1 MGFVYLYNAQSK
13 QGGFPMSMFIDKLS
27 ANVTNAGKIVSQK
40 VKNMSD
46 ASSLTSAQNTE
57 KRNVQDTLM
66 EIGRLYFERH
76 KNNPNA
82 EFSQQVA
89 SILTSEKRI
98 AELQAEIEAVRAR
111 EPELVPVPEAPKTPQ
126 PQKTPTAMVC
136 MQCGR
141 TYAANVSNCQNCGQQ
156 LVPQY
161 GSFQKPQPVSE
172 NWYTPE
178 QSAEPEKTA
187 PAAPAEEKTDA
198 QPSAANRFCAYCG
211 KPCTQG
217 QIFCA
222 HCGKKL

>member
-1 MGFVYLYNAQSK
+1 
-13 QGGFPMSMFIDKLS
+13 MSTFIDKLS

-46 ASSLTSAQNTE
+46 ANSLTGAQNTE

-66 EIGRLYFERH
+66 EIGKLYFEKH
-76 KNNPNA
+76 KNDPNA
-82 EFSQQVA
+82 EFAQQIA

-111 EPELVPVPEAPKTPQ
+111 EPELVPVPETPKAPQ

-141 TYAANVSNCQNCGQQ
+141 TYAANVSNCQSCGQQ

-161 GSFQKPQPVSE
+161 GGFQKPQPVAE
-172 NWYTPE
+172 TWYT
-178 QSAEPEKTA
+178 QDSS
-187 PAAPAEEKTDA
+187 AAPAKDAAPVTEEKNVVLTKSDA
-198 QPSAANRFCAYCG
+198 QPTTANRFCAYCG

>member
-1 MGFVYLYNAQSK
+1 
-13 QGGFPMSMFIDKLS
+13 MSFMDKLS

-66 EIGRLYFERH
+66 EIGKLYFEKH
-76 KNNPNA
+76 KNDPNA

-111 EPELVPVPEAPKTPQ
+111 EPELVPVPETPKVQ

-141 TYAANVSNCQNCGQQ
+141 SYAAGAANCQNCGQQ

-161 GSFQKPQPVSE
+161 GTFQKPQTVAE
-172 NWYTPE
+172 NWYSTEPESMTPE
-178 QSAEPEKTA
+178 
-187 PAAPAEEKTDA
+187 APAEERKIE
-198 QPSAANRFCAYCG
+198 QPTSASRFCAYCG